1 VSRRRFFLD
10 PEQQLTLP
18 LTTISGELYRHLVTV
33 LRLEVGTEIILA
45 DGQGRELLA
54 TIRQIGRESL
64 QAAINIEQA
73 AVEPGRGPAITLYQG
88 LPKGEK
94 VDLIL
99 QKATELGAAQIVL
112 FAAARSVPRLD
123 GARLDSRL
131 SRWQRIVHEAARQ
144 SGRATIPAVTYAGS
158 LAEALQRQ
166 EHSVKLMLWE
176 AEEEQHLRSLLGS
189 AAPDSLAFIV
199 GPEGGITAAEAH
211 AASQAGY
218 LPVTLGRRILR
229 TETASLALLAIL
241 QYHWGDLG

>member
-1 VSRRRFFLD
+1 VSRRRFFLNPD
-10 PEQQLTLP
+10 QLTLP

-33 LRLEVGTEIILA
+33 LRLGVGTEIILA
-45 DGQGRELLA
+45 DGRGRELLA
-54 TIRQIGRESL
+54 TIREIGKESL
-64 QAAINIEQA
+64 QAEINADQA
-73 AVEPGRGPAITLYQG
+73 TVEPGRGLAITLYQG

-99 QKATELGAAQIVL
+99 QKATELGVAQIVL

-144 SGRATIPAVTYAGS
+144 AGRATIPVVTYAGS

-176 AEEEQHLRSLLGS
+176 AEQEQHLKASLGPL
-189 AAPDSLAFIV
+189 APDSLAFIV
-199 GPEGGITAAEAH
+199 GPEGGITDAEAN

-218 LPVTLGRRILR
+218 LPVTLGKRILR
-229 TETASLALLAIL
+229 TETASLALLAIV